1 MHVKFLGIAIM
12 LSSCNVS
19 AEELF
24 ALPQPWKNSHY
35 ASCYSSLN
43 LGMSDTYG
51 ADFADDENIL
61 QSPRSIGSRKFVIA
75 SDSTS
80 GTNSQRT
87 VFEKRGS
94 RKWCVV
100 LSSPPVADLAPGAVS
115 VFLQRPTTWTS
126 VTQAPP
132 GFPETKVLYRW
143 NSKDQVYKPVSCYT
157 GSVRNWKSFDCN
169 EAYQ

>member
-1 MHVKFLGIAIM
+1 VF
-12 LSSCNVS
+12 

-35 ASCYSSLN
+35 GSCYSSLN
-43 LGMSDTYG
+43 SGMSDTYG
-51 ADFADDENIL
+51 TDFADDENIL
-61 QSPRSIGSRKFVIA
+61 QFPRSVGSRKLIIA

-87 VFEKRGS
+87 VFERRGP

-115 VFLQRPTTWTS
+115 ASLQRPTTWTS

-132 GFPETKVLYRW
+132 GLPETKVTYRW
-143 NSKDQVYKPVSCYT
+143 DSKDQVYKPVTCYK
-157 GSVRNWKSFDCN
+157 GSVQHWTSFDCN